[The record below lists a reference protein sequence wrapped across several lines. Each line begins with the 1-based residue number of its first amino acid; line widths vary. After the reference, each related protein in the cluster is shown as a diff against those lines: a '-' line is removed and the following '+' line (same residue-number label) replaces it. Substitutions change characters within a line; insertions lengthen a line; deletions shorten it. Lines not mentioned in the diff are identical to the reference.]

1 MSHQSVS
8 PARQTIPLLGPLLGP
23 LLMALAV
30 VIGTPAETALKI
42 SALDPARILPM
53 WSP

>member
-8 PARQTIPLLGPLLGP
+8 PARQAIPLLGP